1 MSWVLIAYL
10 YGGAIVFP
18 APFKTE
24 QSCRA
29 AGENLKAEY
38 RTEMLPARAAA
49 RYVCVRR
56 VDA

>member
-1 MSWVLIAYL
+1 MSWVLIASL
-10 YGGAIVFP
+10 YGATIVFP

-38 RTEMLPARAAA
+38 RQGLRGDTGYA
-49 RYVCVRR
+49 RYICVRR
-56 VDA
+56 ADA